1 MPAQLVSQDFLNA
14 IDRALDDGYL
24 APLKAYEDG
33 YELLQGYAKVGERCS
48 LAVRRLELDGFI
60 LSSAGPQKA
69 TVAAT
74 FYRATSAAG
83 AGTVL
88 TGTIL
93 RCSIGGQLFRT
104 IADAVFGALD
114 LTKTVTAEA
123 LGYGYEWNIKGP
135 FVDRAG
141 TVWPGELDTIDL
153 PLQSPPFFDD
163 TIQVRNDADADGLGR
178 PGTLD
183 LIGNERGLPRQPNEP
198 DGNYKIRIRN
208 LPDTISPNAIL
219 RQLANYFRPLGLGWR
234 AVETWQHEYQECFD
248 APAEPATAYQ
258 NYDQNLFCFDDPRP
272 GSPMQNRWLGENDY
286 LGAFIV
292 EIARPPTISDYG
304 FAYDDTA
311 ASEADLKSSMGIR
324 AVPAYDVPDSL
335 SPPSLA
341 PCYDG
346 LDFGLQDVVVNAFAL
361 LDEIKAG
368 GVYVAIVIQE
378 IP

>member
-33 YELLQGYAKVGERCS
+33 YELLQGYAKIGERCS
-48 LAVRRLELDGFI
+48 LAVRRFELDGFI
-60 LSSAGPQKA
+60 LSSAGPRKA

-74 FYRATSAAG
+74 FYRTSAAAG

-93 RCSIGGQLFRT
+93 RCSVGGQLFRT
-104 IADAVFGALD
+104 LADAVFGALD
-114 LTKTVTAEA
+114 LEITVTAEA

-135 FVDRAG
+135 FIDRDG
-141 TVWPGELDTIDL
+141 TSWPGELDTVDL
-153 PLQSPPFFDD
+153 PLQDPPFFDD
-163 TIQVRNDADADGLGR
+163 TIEVRNDADADGLGR

-183 LIGNERGLPRQPNEP
+183 LIGNERGLPRQANEP
-198 DGNYKIRIRN
+198 DTSYQTRIRN
-208 LPDTISPNAIL
+208 LPDTVSPNAII
-219 RQLANYFRPLGLGWR
+219 RQLTNYFRPFGLAWR
-234 AVETWQHEYQECFD
+234 SIETWQHEYQECYD
-248 APAEPATAYQ
+248 APDELPTPYE
-258 NYDQNLFCFDDPRP
+258 NYDANLCCYDDPRP

-286 LGAFIV
+286 LGAFVV
-292 EIARPPTISDYG
+292 EVAMPPTILDFG

-311 ASEADLKSSMGIR
+311 DTLADVESSMGIG
-324 AVPAYDVPDSL
+324 AFAAYDVPDSL
-335 SPPSLA
+335 SPPALA

-346 LDFGLQDVVVNAFAL
+346 EDFGADDLFGNLYDL

-368 GVYVAIVIQE
+368 GTFVTIHIQE
-378 IP
+378 S